1 VRRRPELPVIDLS
14 RQPGSA
20 ISPISRIG
28 LTEDN
33 LLRLLS

>member
-1 VRRRPELPVIDLS
+1 MKRPELSVIDLS

-20 ISPISRIG
+20 VSPISRIG

-33 LLRLLS
+33 LLRLHS